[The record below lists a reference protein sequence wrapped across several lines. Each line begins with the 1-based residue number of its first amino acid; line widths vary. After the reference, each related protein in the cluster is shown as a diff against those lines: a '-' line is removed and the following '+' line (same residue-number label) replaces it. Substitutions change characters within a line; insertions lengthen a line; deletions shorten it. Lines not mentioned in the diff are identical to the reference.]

1 MKFTLFAFI
10 ISVMAKASLAQL
22 SLDSCQEKALRN
34 YPAIRQFELI
44 AKSEEYNIK
53 NASKAYYPQVSLN
66 AIGGFIIQGLPTPPN
81 AEAPSDVQFIGI
93 AQVNQVIWDGGATHA
108 QKEII
113 RAGSSID
120 SATNEV
126 SLYALKDRVN
136 QLYFGILLID
146 EQLNQVHLM
155 KENLKRNLNAANLS
169 MQNGLAY
176 QPDVDQVKV
185 EIIKAEQ
192 KETEFK
198 SSRNAYLEMLSQ
210 MIGETIAENMHLEKP
225 VVADLSAYT
234 VLNRPELHL
243 FTNQRKL
250 IDAQLK
256 SYKVGYM
263 PKIGLLGAGLLIQPG
278 TSFAG
283 ATVNSLAIAGLSV
296 SWNTAGLYRGNSNKE
311 LSKINLQKIDNQQ
324 EVFMYNTNLEVTHA
338 KTDMLKQQTLLQ
350 QDDEIVKLQESI
362 RKSYELKYQ
371 NAMSSMNDLLTAESG
386 ENDARSTRAM
396 HEIQYLMS
404 VYNLKTISGN

>member
-1 MKFTLFAFI
+1 MKFKLFALLF
-10 ISVMAKASLAQL
+10 SVLAKASFAQL
-22 SLDSCQEKALRN
+22 SLDSCQQKARRN
-34 YPAIRQFELI
+34 YPAVKQFDLI

-81 AEAPSDVQFIGI
+81 AEAPSDFQFIGI

-113 RAGSSID
+113 RAGSSVD

-126 SLYALKDRVN
+126 SLYSLKDRVN

-146 EQLNQVHLM
+146 EQLNQV
-155 KENLKRNLNAANLS
+155 NLLKGNLQRNLNAANLS
-169 MQNGLAY
+169 LQNGQAY

-192 KETEFK
+192 KETEFQ
-198 SSRNAYLEMLSQ
+198 SSRKAYVEMLSQ
-210 MIGETIAENMHLEKP
+210 MIGEAVGENIQLEKP
-225 VVADLSAYT
+225 VVTDLSAYT
-234 VLNRPELHL
+234 VLNRPELYL
-243 FTNQRKL
+243 FSNQRKL
-250 IDAQLK
+250 MDAQLE

-263 PKIGLLGAGLLIQPG
+263 PKIGLLGAGVLIQPG

-296 SWNTAGLYRGNSNKE
+296 SWNTAGLYRGKGNKE
-311 LSKINLQKIDNQQ
+311 LMKINIEKINNQQ
-324 EVFMYNTNLEVTHA
+324 EVFMYNTSLQATHA
-338 KTDMLKQQTLLQ
+338 KNDMLKQQTLLQ

-386 ENDARSTRAM
+386 ENDARSARAM